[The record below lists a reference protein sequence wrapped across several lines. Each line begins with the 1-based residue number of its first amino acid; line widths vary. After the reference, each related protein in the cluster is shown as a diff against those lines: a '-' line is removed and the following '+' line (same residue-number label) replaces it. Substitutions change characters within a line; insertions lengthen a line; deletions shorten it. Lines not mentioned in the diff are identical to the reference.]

1 MSNMQQTTGYVYAN
15 ELLQYRFSNKHPFNQ
30 MRLKLTTELLMELG
44 YLKQHHVISP
54 RIATDDELS
63 LIHSYDYI
71 QAIRHASHGILNETE
86 AKKYGL
92 DGEDTLQFRMMHKHS
107 ARIVGGALNLADQ
120 IMNGTLTNG
129 CHLGGGL
136 HHSLP
141 GRANGF

>member
-1 MSNMQQTTGYVYAN
+1 
-15 ELLQYRFSNKHPFNQ
+15 

-44 YLKQHHVISP
+44 QLKQHIISP

-63 LIHSYDYI
+63 LIHAYDYI
-71 QAIRHASHGILNETE
+71 AIRHASHGILSENE

-120 IMNGTLTNG
+120 IMSGTLTNR

-141 GRANGF
+141 GRANGFVFITMLPLQFHI